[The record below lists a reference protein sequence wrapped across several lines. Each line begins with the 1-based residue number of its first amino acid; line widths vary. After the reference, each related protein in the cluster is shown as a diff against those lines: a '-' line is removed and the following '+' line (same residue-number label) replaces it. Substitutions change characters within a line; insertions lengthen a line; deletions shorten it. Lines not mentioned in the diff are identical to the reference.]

1 MTPVQKSP
9 VQVHA
14 AGYAERNSSCLM
26 VPPERRDSTRK
37 TRPMLSIQPFA
48 VPLIETER
56 LILRG
61 HRPDDFVDSLALW
74 TDPEVTRFIGGK
86 PSTREEVWSRL
97 LRYAGHWALLGFGYW
112 AVTEKETGR
121 FLGEVGFADFKREME
136 PSLDGMPEIGWVIAP
151 HGQGKGYATEAVQA
165 AIAWGDAYFN
175 SRRTACI
182 IAPENQPSIRV
193 AEKCG
198 YREFCRTTYKDK
210 PTIMFVR

>member
-1 MTPVQKSP
+1 MTLVRKSP
-9 VQVHA
+9 VQAHA

-26 VPPERRDSTRK
+26 GTFKTRDSNPSDT
-37 TRPMLSIQPFA
+37 TMQHTLSSSIP
-48 VPLIETER
+48 VLETER
-56 LILRG
+56 LTLRG
-61 HRPDDFVDSLALW
+61 HRLDDFADSLALW

-86 PSTREEVWSRL
+86 PSTREEAWSRL

-121 FLGEVGFADFKREME
+121 FLGEVGFADSKREIE
-136 PSLDGMPEIGWVIAP
+136 PSLDGLPEIGWVLAP
-151 HGQGKGYATEAVQA
+151 HAHGKGYATEAVQA
-165 AIAWGDAYFN
+165 AIAWGDAHFN

-198 YREFCRTTYKDK
+198 YRELCRTTYKDK

>member
-1 MTPVQKSP
+1 MPPSSSSADAIPV
-9 VQVHA
+9 
-14 AGYAERNSSCLM
+14 L
-26 VPPERRDSTRK
+26 
-37 TRPMLSIQPFA
+37 
-48 VPLIETER
+48 ETER
-56 LILRG
+56 LVLRG
-61 HRPDDFVDSLALW
+61 HTVDDFEDCLALW

-121 FLGEVGFADFKREME
+121 FLGEVGFADFRREME
-136 PSLDGMPEIGWVIAP
+136 PSLDDMPEIGWVIAP
-151 HGQGKGYATEAVQA
+151 HSQGKGYATEAVRA
-165 AIAWGDAYFN
+165 AIAWGEEHFG